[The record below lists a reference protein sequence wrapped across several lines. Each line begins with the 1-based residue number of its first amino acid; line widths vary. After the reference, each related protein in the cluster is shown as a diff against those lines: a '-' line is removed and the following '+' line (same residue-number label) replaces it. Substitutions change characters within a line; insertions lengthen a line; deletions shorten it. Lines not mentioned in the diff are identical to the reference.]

1 MNYKKCLKCGTNNE
15 RNARFCRKC
24 GEPFHDTNT
33 NPRENELIKEK
44 NNLLIALTKLK
55 NIAYRDHLTGLLNRR
70 SMLSG

>member
-33 NPRENELIKEK
+33 NPRENELIKENEK
-44 NNLLIALTKLK
+44 TEKVAIISFVIIILV
-55 NIAYRDHLTGLLNRR
+55 
-70 SMLSG
+70 